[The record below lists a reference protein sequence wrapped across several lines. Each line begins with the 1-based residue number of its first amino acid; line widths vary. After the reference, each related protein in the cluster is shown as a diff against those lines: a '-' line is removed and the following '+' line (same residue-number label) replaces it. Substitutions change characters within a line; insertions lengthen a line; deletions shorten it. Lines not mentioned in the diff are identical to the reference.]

1 MWLLSTVRKRL
12 SEQTSRGENH
22 EDQTPRGALYRQTK
36 QRTEKRREK
45 CAQSINKDLYLKDL
59 LTDYKNGEQLV

>member
-22 EDQTPRGALYRQTK
+22 EDQTLEVHSTDRQNK
-36 QRTEKRREK
+36 AQRNAEK
-45 CAQSINKDLYLKDL
+45 NVL
-59 LTDYKNGEQLV
+59 GV